1 MEMMQGFVDGDRT
14 VIRQVN
20 RRVWLSI
27 LVLVLLLVLIAVTI
41 WLLISFGSYLYSLL
55 PF

>member
-1 MEMMQGFVDGDRT
+1 MEMMQGFVDGDRA

-20 RRVWLSI
+20 RRVLQT
-27 LVLVLLLVLIAVTI
+27 VLVLILLLALIVATI